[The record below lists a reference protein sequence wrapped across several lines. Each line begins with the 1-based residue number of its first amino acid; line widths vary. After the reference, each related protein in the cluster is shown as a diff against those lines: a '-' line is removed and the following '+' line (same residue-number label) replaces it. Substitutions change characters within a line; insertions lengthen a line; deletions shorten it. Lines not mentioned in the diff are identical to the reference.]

1 MSRNDDEE
9 IEEESEAESDDEDAD
24 EQEDEG
30 GRRLGGFA
38 VGVALG
44 ALLGAA
50 AALLFAP
57 ASGHVTRR
65 RLKRKLEHVREIAGD
80 EWESLSQRAKREIKR
95 RVESVEKSVS
105 S

>member
-1 MSRNDDEE
+1 MSRDDDD
-9 IEEESEAESDDEDAD
+9 IEESEDESDDEEAESESD
-24 EQEDEG
+24 ES

-65 RLKRKLEHVREIAGD
+65 RLKRKLDRAREIAGD

-105 S
+105 G